1 MLLTALLAA
10 TLAAPVPKATPVYY
24 FPTTV
29 GAKKVWARGDKTAG
43 VIEEVTKVEEKNG
56 TLTVTVAY
64 PEYGKAA
71 NCTYEVRDKQL
82 RCLGSKEHAGY
93 TLLDLGVKDGESWTR
108 GIENGVRSNVTT
120 FTLGKEEE
128 VEVLA
133 GKFKAIPVTEQD
145 EQKLLKVTEWY
156 APGVGKVKTRFETMK
171 GEIIW
176 ELLEF
181 TPGEEAKK

>member
-1 MLLTALLAA
+1 MFLTALFTA
-10 TLAAPVPKATPVYY
+10 TLAAPVPKSKPVYY

-29 GAKKVWARGDKTAG
+29 GAKRVWARGNKTAG
-43 VIEEVTKVEEKNG
+43 MVEEVTKVEEKNG
-56 TLTVTVAY
+56 TLTVTVAL
-64 PEYGKAA
+64 PEYGKDGIF
-71 NCTYEVRDKQL
+71 TYEVRDKKV
-82 RCLGSKEHAGY
+82 RSVGSKEHAGY

-156 APGVGKVKTRFETMK
+156 APGVGKVKTRFETKK
-171 GEIIW
+171 GEIVW

-181 TPGEEAKK
+181 TPGEEEKK